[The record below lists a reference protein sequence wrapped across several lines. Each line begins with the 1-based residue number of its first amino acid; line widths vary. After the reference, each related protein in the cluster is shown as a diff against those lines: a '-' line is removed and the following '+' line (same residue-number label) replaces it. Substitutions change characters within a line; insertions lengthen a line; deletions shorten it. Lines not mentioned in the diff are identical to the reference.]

1 VQSVSP
7 PALTAT
13 SPVGTPTNCGL
24 TTAWNET
31 DDRLPYVAL
40 DGEIVN
46 ATVLVA
52 WLTTNGALG
61 DTEGPKLLSP
71 AYEAVTE

>member
-52 WLTTNGALG
+52 C
-61 DTEGPKLLSP
+61 
-71 AYEAVTE
+71 